1 MPTPEPRPPR
11 KDVMQT
17 EHIGPSLRLR
27 PLEDDD
33 LDAVVRLIRSTPN
46 YHSAAGFG
54 QQVSSKLQLQSEFVE
69 VEDSPDRALYAIE
82 RRDDRT
88 LLGFADVR
96 LESTMSDTATI
107 AFLVIGGPYQQQ
119 GYGSEAADLLEHALF
134 ADPEVEFVLAG
145 VSDSSVVGQRFWQRR
160 GYEFSGSTT
169 HDPQS
174 SRATLWLAKAR
185 KALAT

>member
-1 MPTPEPRPPR
+1 
-11 KDVMQT
+11 MQA
-17 EHIGPSLRLR
+17 EHLGTTLRLR

-33 LDAVVRLIRSTPN
+33 LDAVVALVRSTPN
-46 YHSAAGFG
+46 YYAAEGFG
-54 QQVSSKLQLQSEFVE
+54 QHASSKLQLQREFVE
-69 VEDSPDRALYAIE
+69 AEGSPDRALYAIE
-82 RRDDRT
+82 RRADQT

-134 ADPEVEFVLAG
+134 AIPEVEFVFAG

-185 KALAT
+185 KAVVT

>member
-1 MPTPEPRPPR
+1 MHS
-11 KDVMQT
+11 
-17 EHIGPSLRLR
+17 EHLGTSLRLR
-27 PLEDDD
+27 QLEDDD
-33 LDAVVRLIRSTPN
+33 LDAVVRLVRSTPN
-46 YHSAAGFG
+46 YYAAEGFG
-54 QQVSSKLQLQSEFVE
+54 QHVSSKLQLQREFVE
-69 VEDSPDRALYAIE
+69 VENSPDRKLFAIE
-82 RRDDRT
+82 RRADQT
-88 LLGFADVR
+88 LLGFADVQ

-119 GYGSEAADLLEHALF
+119 GYGSEAADLLERALF

-185 KALAT
+185 KAVMT